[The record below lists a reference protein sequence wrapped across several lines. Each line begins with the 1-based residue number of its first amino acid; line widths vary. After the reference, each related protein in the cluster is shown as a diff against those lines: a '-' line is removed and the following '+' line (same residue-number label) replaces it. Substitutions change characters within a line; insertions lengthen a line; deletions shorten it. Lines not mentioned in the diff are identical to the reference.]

1 MSIFKN
7 MEGKCLNMGIN
18 GTYKNDEPL
27 SITDCNGMTTDERW
41 SGDNINNSDVEAG
54 YIYRIKYVDGD
65 EEKCIQQSLES
76 SWPDDDSKVILG
88 DCDDRL
94 SYYQKVNYNH
104 TGKWDYYILGYILY
118 SDNTSATL
126 EGITTPKDMSL
137 VNEGHTDQDWDQMCY
152 EFVDFESIQQ
162 EGVDIEPETNCP
174 STVYCNPDIMK
185 NFTAKCRVYC
195 RFLKKNPGGENW
207 SYEYRYALVQ
217 DGDTLK
223 FTFLYTND
231 FTSDTSPEFTAP
243 ELIVVDFF
251 GKSYNQDESLS
262 QNDQFLKFGIENGD
276 GTISYAK
283 VDHDQTK
290 EGMVLG
296 DDPTIFRFIN
306 AEFGDLR
313 WPNPNNFLQY
323 YQHQANIKN
332 NTFQAITMDDNST
345 STSQVLYNYVN
356 PQMKVMVNDS
366 GQLVSTDSTPSSF
379 VIEQRLLSEVLS
391 EIQTN
396 NNT

>member
-7 MEGKCLNMGIN
+7 VEGKCLNMGIH

-27 SITDCNGMTTDERW
+27 SITDCIGMTTDDRW
-41 SGDNINNSDVEAG
+41 SEDNINNSDVKAG

-65 EEKCIQQSLES
+65 EEKCIQQSLEY

-88 DCDDRL
+88 DCDDKL

-104 TGKWDYYILGYILY
+104 TGKWDNFIRGYILY

-126 EGITTPKDMSL
+126 DGIENPKDMSL

-152 EFVDFESIQQ
+152 EFMDFESIQQ
-162 EGVDIEPETNCP
+162 EGVDIDPETNCP
-174 STVYCNPDIMK
+174 DTINCNPDIMK

-251 GKSYNQDESLS
+251 GKSYNQDKSLS
-262 QNDQFLKFGIENGD
+262 QNDQFLKFGIENVD

-356 PQMKVMVNDS
+356 PQMKVMVNES